1 MKGLRWV
8 AASAIFLAIGGC
20 KNNGGEGESVSPGDG
35 DKWRDQN
42 FEILTIG
49 AFNYTDYDI
58 YGLYLM
64 PPEKNDIEFAAQ
76 AGVGEATPRT
86 ATSWEGGSSGPAL
99 AWDRR
104 WKSPRTFKVWWERV
118 FDKKLFQKSGPYPK
132 DGNMFDPYDPYTTKQ
147 TRPGSAW
154 CEGEVEIKEQF
165 GEPYGPPFPNLTRR
179 ELVLYFYP
187 DGTVK
192 GSLEFGG
199 FRDFKPFDIAKRAEL
214 PVLQGKACL
223 KEVPNP
229 LYGKSKPRTI
239 N

>member
-1 MKGLRWV
+1 MIRFKWLV
-8 AASAIFLAIGGC
+8 AVLLIFAVGGC
-20 KNNGGEGESVSPGDG
+20 KNNGADEDDISPGEGN
-35 DKWRDQN
+35 KWRDPN
-42 FEILTIG
+42 FEILTVG
-49 AFNYTDYDI
+49 AFNYTDYAI
-58 YGLYLM
+58 YGLYLL
-64 PPEKNDIEFAAQ
+64 PLHKNDIDAA
-76 AGVGEATPRT
+76 AAASVGEPQPRG
-86 ATSWEGGSSGPAL
+86 ARDWHMHSSGPAV

-104 WKSPRTFKVWWERV
+104 WKSPRRFKVWWERV
-118 FDKKLFQKSGPYPK
+118 IDKELFNESGPYSK

-165 GEPYGPPFPNLTRR
+165 GEPYGPPFPNLIRR

-199 FRDFKPFDIAKRAEL
+199 FRDFKGLDIAKRDEL
-214 PVLQGKACL
+214 SVLRGRACL

-229 LYGKSKPRTI
+229 LFGKPQPLRI